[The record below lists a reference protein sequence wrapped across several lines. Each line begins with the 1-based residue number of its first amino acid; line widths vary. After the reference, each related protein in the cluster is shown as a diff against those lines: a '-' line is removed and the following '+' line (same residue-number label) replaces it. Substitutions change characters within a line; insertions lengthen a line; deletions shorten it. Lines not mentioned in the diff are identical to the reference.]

1 MVETKLTAA
10 AVYRGGCVVRRSG
23 RVFLQKG
30 TQTVRIGGLTAGID
44 ESTLRLSVP
53 AGVSGSNVQV
63 EHPTH
68 DEQREAL
75 KELTAKIAAVQS
87 RIQSREKIAAL
98 WEANAD
104 FSQKESLSIDEMAAY
119 LEKLPERLEALNGEI
134 TALREEKAAL
144 DKELAEAKK
153 KAGLP
158 YVTAELSTQEAG
170 EYPLEISCR
179 EQQAFWN
186 PVYEIHADSEKD
198 SLDLRLRAK
207 IFQRSGE
214 DWNDVKLTLFSGN
227 PSVSGTIP
235 EMDPV
240 HLRFYEPPVYKNRAA
255 GGARLGGMMKAARA
269 DDMMLEESEA
279 MEDAAAPMMVMN
291 AVYAGS
297 GTATKG
303 ETMTEYALSG
313 SWDIRDGQ
321 EIICDIKTDA
331 LPCRYHAVAVPKL
344 SDEAYLAAEVATSL
358 LEDLQDTPAAVYL
371 KGAFAGSVVLEP
383 DMTRENYDLSL
394 GVDETVKVKR
404 EQKKKYTSNVLLKGQ
419 KKTEYEYEITVSS
432 RKDREISVTVSDQLP
447 ISDEKTIVIEP
458 LELSGAEREEEK
470 GFLRWT
476 FKLAPGETKTVRLAW
491 TVAWPKDKRTE
502 EV

>member
-10 AVYRGGCVVRRSG
+10 AVYRSGCIVRRSG
-23 RVFLQKG
+23 KVSLQKG

-44 ESTLRLSVP
+44 ESTLRLFVP

-63 EHPTH
+63 EHPTR

-75 KELTAKIAAVQS
+75 KELTAKVAALQG
-87 RIQSREKIAAL
+87 RIESREKIAAL

-104 FSQKESLSIDEMAAY
+104 FSQKESLSVGEMAAY
-119 LEKLPERLEALNGEI
+119 LEKLPERLEALGSEI
-134 TALREEKAAL
+134 AALKEEKTVL
-144 DKELAEAKK
+144 DKEYADAKK
-153 KAGLP
+153 KAALP
-158 YVTAELSTQEAG
+158 YVTAELSAQEAG
-170 EYPLEISCR
+170 EYPIEISCR

-186 PVYEIHADSEKD
+186 PVYEIHADSETD

-214 DWNDVKLTLFSGN
+214 DWSGVKLTLFTGN

-240 HLRFYEPPVYKNRAA
+240 HLRIYEQPVYKNRAA
-255 GGARLGGMMKAARA
+255 GGARFGAMMKTARA
-269 DDMMLEESEA
+269 DEMVVEECEA
-279 MEDAAAPMMVMN
+279 MEDAAAPMMAMN

-297 GTATKG
+297 GTASKG

-313 SWDIRDGQ
+313 SWDIRDGR
-321 EIICDIKTDA
+321 EIICDIRTDA
-331 LPCRYHAVAVPKL
+331 LPCRYHAVTVPKL

-358 LEDLQDTPAAVYL
+358 LEDMQDTPAAVYL
-371 KGAFAGSVVLEP
+371 KGAFAGNVVLEP
-383 DMTRENYDLSL
+383 DMTKDNYDLSL

-432 RKDREISVTVSDQLP
+432 RKDKTISVTVCDQLP

-476 FKLAPGETKTVRLAW
+476 FDLAPGETKNVKLAW

>member
-10 AVYRGGCVVRRSG
+10 AVYRSGCIVRRSG
-23 RVFLQKG
+23 KVSLQKG

-44 ESTLRLSVP
+44 ESTLRLFVP

-63 EHPTH
+63 EHPTR

-75 KELTAKIAAVQS
+75 KELTAKVAALQG
-87 RIQSREKIAAL
+87 RIESREKIAAL

-104 FSQKESLSIDEMAAY
+104 FSQKESLSVGEMAAY
-119 LEKLPERLEALNGEI
+119 LEKLPERLEALGSEI
-134 TALREEKAAL
+134 AALKEEKTVL
-144 DKELAEAKK
+144 DKEYADAKK
-153 KAGLP
+153 KAALP
-158 YVTAELSTQEAG
+158 YVTAELSAQEAG
-170 EYPLEISCR
+170 EYPIEISCR

-186 PVYEIHADSEKD
+186 PVYEIHADSETD

-214 DWNDVKLTLFSGN
+214 DWSGVKLTLFTGN

-240 HLRFYEPPVYKNRAA
+240 HLRIYEPPVYKNRAA
-255 GGARLGGMMKAARA
+255 GGARFGAMMKTARA
-269 DDMMLEESEA
+269 DDMVVEECQD
-279 MEDAAAPMMVMN
+279 MEDAAAPMMAMN
-291 AVYAGS
+291 AVYAGN
-297 GTATKG
+297 GTASKG

-313 SWDIRDGQ
+313 SWDIRDGR
-321 EIICDIKTDA
+321 EIICDIRTDA

-358 LEDLQDTPAAVYL
+358 LEDMQDTPAAVYL
-371 KGAFAGSVVLEP
+371 KGAFAGNVVLEP
-383 DMTRENYDLSL
+383 DMTKDNYDLSL

-432 RKDREISVTVSDQLP
+432 RKDKTISVTVCDQLP

-476 FKLAPGETKTVRLAW
+476 FDLAPGETKNVKLAW